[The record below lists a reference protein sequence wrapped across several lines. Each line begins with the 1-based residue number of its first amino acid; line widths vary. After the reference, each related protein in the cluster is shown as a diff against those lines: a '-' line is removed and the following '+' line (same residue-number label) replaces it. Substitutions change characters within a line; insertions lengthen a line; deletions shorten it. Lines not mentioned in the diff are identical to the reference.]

1 MELLHMLG
9 HNAKWNFD
17 LHFQND
23 VGDGFIFCAYSFPID
38 YFEKKKVSGYA
49 LDKILLNSIMDFQ
62 FYGKKESSELS
73 TGKLHTYPFHP
84 ANVEDS
90 GVTSEY
96 ILTCIEQAINFQE
109 ELGLKKI
116 VIPNYYEH
124 FELKNLTFI
133 IKKVNTWLKANR
145 RQGHEYYMTIPITN
159 HMVVDKEKMES
170 LLGELV
176 AANIVFDGYYI
187 ACETKPEN
195 RRKISTE
202 IKYLINLSRFFR
214 ILNKQE
220 FKIIY
225 AYANWDSLLFFAQT
239 DIDYI
244 SVGTFENLRNFSLKR
259 FTTSVEGGGPS
270 DGWYF
275 SEKLLNVVKALYVPL
290 LSDKGVLGVIENEEN
305 IFSDIILDED
315 YVWNNLKIEVQ
326 KNYVVAVNSLFNSLA
341 KFPAGKPRIQEL
353 LRLVNHASDCYDNL
367 ESRGVHLIEE
377 SSNYHLDTW
386 KIFLTSL

>member
-1 MELLHMLG
+1 MLG

-17 LHFQND
+17 LHFQNG
-23 VGDGFIFCAYSFPID
+23 VGNGFIFCAYSFPID
-38 YFEKKKVSGYA
+38 YFEKKKVSGYV
-49 LDKILLNSIMDFQ
+49 LDKILPNSVIDFQ

-73 TGKLHTYPFHP
+73 TGKLYTYPFHP
-84 ANVEDS
+84 ANVEDA

-96 ILTCIEQAINFQE
+96 ILTCIEQAINFQV

-124 FELKNLTFI
+124 FELKNLVFI
-133 IKKVNTWLKANR
+133 IKKVNTWLVANR
-145 RQGHEYYMTIPITN
+145 RKGHEYYMTIPITN
-159 HMVVDKEKMES
+159 HMVVDREKMES

-176 AANIVFDGYYI
+176 ATNIVFDGYYI

-244 SVGTFENLRNFSLKR
+244 SVGTFENLRNFSLRR
-259 FTTSVEGGGPS
+259 FTTSAEGGGPS

-275 SEKLLNVVKALYVPL
+275 SEKLLNLVKALYVPV
-290 LSDKGVLGVIENEEN
+290 LSDKGLLGIIKNEEN

-326 KNYVVAVNSLFNSLA
+326 KNYVVAVSSLFNSLA

-353 LRLVNHASDCYDNL
+353 LRLVNHARDCYDNL
-367 ESRGVHLIEE
+367 ESRGVHLIDE

-386 KIFLTSL
+386 KVFLTSL